1 MVVRMSW
8 KDDIL
13 DVALATAL
21 FALSILLSYAVIR
34 ALDWLLMVIS
44 FAALYIWL
52 VRLVLGYFNI
62 KGFAIAAL
70 MDFGWVAVV
79 VALGLPAIVAAVVV
93 LTLGE
98 LIKLVTIFLLAWL
111 IFRLLVSILIPSLS
125 EELDKIWED

>member
-1 MVVRMSW
+1 MSW